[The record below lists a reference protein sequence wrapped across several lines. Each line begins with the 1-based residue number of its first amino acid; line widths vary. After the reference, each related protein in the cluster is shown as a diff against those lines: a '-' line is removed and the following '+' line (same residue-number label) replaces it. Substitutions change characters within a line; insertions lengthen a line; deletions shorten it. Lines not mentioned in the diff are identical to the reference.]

1 MPTNRT
7 NKMPEFS
14 RAERKARN
22 EMIKQAGVTN
32 DLRVPPHIS
41 RKEMRRRL
49 VESMVTPAMNVMEER
64 VEAAN
69 ALKIKTV
76 CGADGVTRE
85 VKADAE
91 LVGLTPFSMAVMT
104 APEEL
109 IDIFLATDKS
119 IVNIQDEQGNTALH
133 YAMLKV
139 SSRRWVVA
147 KLLRA
152 GADSSI
158 MNNAGQ
164 KAFGVMMQG
173 HLCTRGN

>member
-1 MPTNRT
+1 MPA
-7 NKMPEFS
+7 FALS
-14 RAERKARN
+14 RAERAAQN
-22 EMIKQAGVTN
+22 ELFEQAGW
-32 DLRVPPHIS
+32 S
-41 RKEMRRRL
+41 
-49 VESMVTPAMNVMEER
+49 
-64 VEAAN
+64 
-69 ALKIKTV
+69 
-76 CGADGVTRE
+76 GADGVTRE

-109 IDIFLATDKS
+109 IDMFLGKDNSLA
-119 IVNIQDEQGNTALH
+119 NIQDKQGNTALH

-152 GADSSI
+152 GADSTI

-164 KAFGVMMQG
+164 KPFEVMMQG
-173 HLCTRGN
+173 HLCARGN

>member
-1 MPTNRT
+1 MPT
-7 NKMPEFS
+7 K
-14 RAERKARN
+14 
-22 EMIKQAGVTN
+22 
-32 DLRVPPHIS
+32 
-41 RKEMRRRL
+41 
-49 VESMVTPAMNVMEER
+49 
-64 VEAAN
+64 AAN
-69 ALKIKTV
+69 APKIETV

-109 IDIFLATDKS
+109 IDMFLGKDNSLA
-119 IVNIQDEQGNTALH
+119 NIQDKQGNTALH

-152 GADSSI
+152 GADSTI

-164 KAFGVMMQG
+164 KPFEVMIQG
-173 HLCTRGN
+173 HLCARGN